1 MGTDKEAIVRQVLKD
16 LLTGAKRLAPER
28 SAAVLLR
35 EACLKAISTGYK
47 PEKFQEAWELLD
59 VADDLQQVV
68 ALMESW
74 IEEEQQ

>member
-1 MGTDKEAIVRQVLKD
+1 MGADKETVIRETLKE
-16 LLTGAKRLAPER
+16 LLLGAKRLAPGR

-35 EACLKAISTGYK
+35 EACLKAITTGYK
-47 PEKFQEAWELLD
+47 PEKFQEAWELVD
-59 VADDLQQVV
+59 VADLEELT